1 VEYFGKAIAWLQ
13 SQPGVDPER
22 IGLIGISVG
31 GTVALQVATIY
42 PQVKTVI
49 VIGSPTVMD
58 DRELSYQGQALPA
71 DIPIEK
77 IVTAHGKVG

>member
-1 VEYFGKAIAWLQ
+1 MIPVEYFGKAIEWLQ

-49 VIGSPTVMD
+49 VIGSPTVI
-58 DRELSYQGQALPA
+58 G
-71 DIPIEK
+71 
-77 IVTAHGKVG
+77 